1 MKFNVKVIVI
11 SCCIVLC
18 VLCLILIHEKLT
30 IKKKYVIQS
39 ASVRLPRV
47 KPIAKIAIHLTEE
60 DIINCVPLN
69 LPLVAP
75 RVEISKRKRRLF
87 LYSEGALVR
96 MYKVALGFN
105 PNPDKKRQ
113 GDGCTPEGEF
123 YICQKNDQSEYY
135 LSLGISYPNAEDAL
149 RGLREGIITQGQYEE
164 IMLALRFYEV
174 PPWNTPLG
182 GAIAI
187 HGCGSKGDWTLGC
200 IALDND
206 NIEELYA
213 IVPLGTP
220 VLIYGDK
227 PSARLRVSKGE
238 GDSSLNK
245 GHSRN
250 GRTGARTAN

>member
-1 MKFNVKVIVI
+1 MTKHPIRPLNTKVNVKVI
-11 SCCIVLC
+11 IVLTSFL
-18 VLCLILIHEKLT
+18 VLFFSVILIHEKLMV
-30 IKKKYVIQS
+30 KKTYVIT
-39 ASVRLPRV
+39 AATVRLPLV
-47 KPIAKIAIHLTEE
+47 KPIAKITVHITEE
-60 DIINCVPLN
+60 DIINCVPLT

-105 PNPDKKRQ
+105 PDADKKRQ

-135 LSLGISYPNAEDAL
+135 LSLGISYPNAEDAA
-149 RGLREGIITQGQYEE
+149 RGLHEGILTQGQYEE

-187 HGCGSKGDWTLGC
+187 HGCGSEGDWTLGC
-200 IALDND
+200 IALDNE
-206 NIEELYA
+206 NIEELYT
-213 IVPLGTP
+213 IVPTGTP
-220 VLIYGDK
+220 VFIYSDI
-227 PSARLRVSKGE
+227 PSDRLRLGKGA
-238 GDSSLNK
+238 GDTS
-245 GHSRN
+245 
-250 GRTGARTAN
+250 